1 MDTRF
6 PYRSA
11 RMPVLARRG
20 MVATSHPLAAQ
31 AGLRMLLRGGNAV
44 DAAVAAAACLTVV
57 EPTSC
62 GLGGDAFAIV
72 WDGTRLHGLNASG
85 PAPAALDAEAL
96 RRRGLRQVLTEG
108 WESVTVPGVV
118 AGWAELVRRFGT
130 MPLIE
135 VLAPAIEYAE
145 HGHPVPPH
153 TAALW
158 QAAAAR
164 FGHREDF
171 RSAFLPGG
179 RAPKAGEVFRQPDQA
194 RTLRLIGESWG
205 EAMYRGELAD
215 SIARYAARTGGY
227 LTLEDLKGYE
237 PEWVQPLS
245 VSYRGVEV
253 WELPPNGQG
262 CAALLALAI
271 ARHFSF
277 GEGAAGRVGRRH
289 LDPGHVHIL
298 AESLRLALHEAYQ
311 HVADPRM
318 APVPVQRFTDPD
330 QAARL
335 SARIKE
341 QAAIPEPIPDRSA
354 AGGTVY
360 LCAADAGGR
369 MVSFIQS
376 NFYGFGSGVV
386 VPGTGI
392 AMQNRGAGFN
402 LIPGHPNELAP
413 GKRPFHTIIPGFLT
427 RQGRPLAAFGVM
439 GGDMQAQ
446 GHVQVISALIDF
458 GLNPQAA
465 LDAPRFR
472 VLPGGRL
479 ALEKGFPVDV
489 AGKLGSLG
497 HPVLADQE
505 PSMFGGGQIIWYD
518 ETSGVYTGASD
529 PRKDGQAVGY

>member
-6 PYRSA
+6 PYPSA

-31 AGLRMLLRGGNAV
+31 AGLRMLLAGGNAV

-72 WDGTRLHGLNASG
+72 WDGGALHGLNASG
-85 PAPAALDAEAL
+85 PAPAALDAETL
-96 RRRGLRQVLTEG
+96 RRRGLKQVPTEG

-118 AGWAELVRRFGT
+118 AGWVRLLRRFGS
-130 MPLIE
+130 MPLID
-135 VLAPAIEYAE
+135 VLQPAIEYAE
-145 HGHPVPPH
+145 QGHPVPPH
-153 TAALW
+153 TAAVW
-158 QAAAAR
+158 QGAAAR
-164 FGHREDF
+164 FGHRDDF
-171 RSAFLPGG
+171 RDAFLPGG
-179 RAPKAGEVFRQPDQA
+179 RAPRAGEVFRQPDQA

-205 EAMYRGELAD
+205 EAMYRGELAEA
-215 SIARYAARTGGY
+215 IARYAARTGGY
-227 LTLEDLKGYE
+227 LTLDDLKRYE
-237 PEWVQPLS
+237 SEWVQPLS
-245 VSYRGVEV
+245 VPYRDVEV

-262 CAALLALAI
+262 AAALLALGI
-271 ARHFSF
+271 ARHFRL
-277 GEGAAGRVGRRH
+277 GEGSPHEGARRH
-289 LDPGHVHIL
+289 LDVAHVHVL
-298 AESLRLALHEAYQ
+298 AEALRLALHDAYQ
-311 HVADPRM
+311 HIADPR
-318 APVPVQRFTDPD
+318 AASVPVERFTDPEH
-330 QAARL
+330 AARL
-335 SARIKE
+335 
-341 QAAIPEPIPDRSA
+341 AAEIRLDGTIAEPIPDRSA

-360 LCAADAGGR
+360 LCAADGDGR

-427 RQGRPLAAFGVM
+427 RQGRALAAFGVM

-446 GHVQVISALIDF
+446 GHVQVVSALVDF

-479 ALEKGFPVDV
+479 AVEQGFSPDAIAALEG
-489 AGKLGSLG
+489 LG
-497 HPVLADQE
+497 HPVSANQAPL
-505 PSMFGGGQIIWYD
+505 MFGGGQIIWRD
-518 ETSGVYTGASD
+518 PETGVYIAGSD